1 MLPKVFSFLLAFIGA
16 VLAEPTGISDSP
28 RLMELMLHQSKSGEN
43 IECFP
48 VHLPILQ
55 EIDTQYRID
64 YTKCWSDRESGA
76 SGIEERYSESRKD
89 LSSSAYDICGP
100 LLQCDPQ
107 QSETQ
112 RVFECYEEVGSEK
125 SIPLN
130 TLSLDGAQ
138 LAREIAEDFRRI
150 DIIADACY
158 AESYRTYLNDRNNA
172 ESDLE
177 DCLANGLFK
186 AGATSSVTL

>member
-1 MLPKVFSFLLAFIGA
+1 MLPKVFIVWFALIGA
-16 VLAEPTGISDSP
+16 IWAEPTGISDSP
-28 RLMELMLHQSKSGEN
+28 RLMELMLRQSKTGEN

-48 VHLPILQ
+48 VYLPILQ

-64 YTKCWSDRESGA
+64 YTKCWSDRQSGA
-76 SGIEERYSESRKD
+76 SGIEELYSESRKN

-112 RVFECYEEVGSEK
+112 SVFECYDKVGSEK

-130 TLSLDGAQ
+130 NLSLDGAQ

-150 DIIADACY
+150 DIIAEACY
-158 AESYRTYLNDRNNA
+158 AESYRTYSNNRNNE
-172 ESDLE
+172 ESNLE
-177 DCLANGLFK
+177 DCLANGLSK
-186 AGATSSVTL
+186 ADATSSVTL